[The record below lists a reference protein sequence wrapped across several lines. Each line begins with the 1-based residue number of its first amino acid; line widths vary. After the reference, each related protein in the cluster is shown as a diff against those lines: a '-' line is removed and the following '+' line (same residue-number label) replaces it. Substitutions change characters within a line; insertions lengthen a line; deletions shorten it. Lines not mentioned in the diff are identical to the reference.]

1 MGIPFVD
8 LKAQYKTIKSEIDQA
23 IFEVLEST
31 HFVGGAKLE
40 AFERHFAEYMES
52 EHAVGTCSGT
62 SALHLALTALGVG
75 RGDEVITAANTFIAT
90 AEAIS
95 HTGAAPV
102 FVDVDEE
109 TLNIAPDKMEAAITP
124 RTKAVVP
131 VHLYGQSA
139 DMDAMRT
146 IASRRGLKLVV
157 DACQAHGA
165 RFNGSRK
172 ALCGDVTCFSFYPG
186 KNLGAYGDGGMI
198 VTDDGELADK
208 MRRLGNHGR
217 LDRYT
222 HFAAGYNYRLDA
234 LQAAILDVKLRHLD
248 GWNDRRR
255 SRAKR
260 YDAAFEGGLVRPV
273 KEGPGRRH
281 VYHLYVVRTK
291 ERDRLLDE
299 LGKRGISAGIHYPVP
314 LHLQAAYRHL
324 GIERGAFPVAEK
336 AADEIVSLPMYPEL
350 TDEMVDEVAGATREI
365 LG

>member
-1 MGIPFVD
+1 MGVPFVD
-8 LKAQYKTIKSEIDQA
+8 LKAQYRTIKAEIDQA
-23 IFEVLEST
+23 ITEVLEST

-40 AFERHFAEYMES
+40 AFERHFADYMES
-52 EHAVGTCSGT
+52 KHAVGTCSGT

-95 HTGAAPV
+95 HTGATPV
-102 FVDVDEE
+102 FVDVEE
-109 TLNIAPDKMEAAITP
+109 KTLNIDPDKARDAITP
-124 RTKAVVP
+124 RTKAIVP

-139 DMDAMRT
+139 DMDAMRD
-146 IASRRGLKLVV
+146 IASRGSLKLVV

-165 RFNGSRK
+165 RHKGSRK
-172 ALCGDVTCFSFYPG
+172 AICGDVTCFSFYPG

-198 VTDDGELADK
+198 LTDDGELADK

-217 LDRYT
+217 LDKYT

-234 LQAAILDVKLRHLD
+234 IQAAILDVKLRHLEE
-248 GWNDRRR
+248 WNDKRR

-260 YDAAFEGGLVRPV
+260 YDAAFDGGLVRPV
-273 KEGPGRRH
+273 KEHPGRHH
-281 VYHLYVVRTK
+281 VYHLYVVRTRD
-291 ERDRLLDE
+291 RDRLLDE
-299 LGKRGISAGIHYPVP
+299 LGKRGVSAGIHYPVP
-314 LHLQAAYRHL
+314 LHLQAAYEHL
-324 GIERGAFPVAEK
+324 GIKRGAFPVSEK

-350 TDEMVDEVAGATREI
+350 TDEMVDQVVGATRDI